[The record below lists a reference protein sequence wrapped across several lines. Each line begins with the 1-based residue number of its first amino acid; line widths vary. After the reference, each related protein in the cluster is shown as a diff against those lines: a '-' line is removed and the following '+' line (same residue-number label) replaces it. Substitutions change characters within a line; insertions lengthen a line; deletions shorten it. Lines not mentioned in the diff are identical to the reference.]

1 MRVAVVIPA
10 RYKSGRFPGKPL
22 KNILGIPMVIRVAD
36 IAEKAVGREN
46 VYVATD
52 DDRIKNV
59 VEDNNYNVIMTSSEH
74 PCCTDRVAEAS
85 QKINADIIVN
95 LQGDEPMLN
104 PNEIKLAID
113 AKQKYPDYVINCA
126 SDLQDFE
133 KPEDRNIIKMVMGLN
148 NNLICAS
155 RNPIPV
161 KKSGDAPICKKQV
174 CIYVYN
180 KEELKLFGEQGTTQL
195 EDVEEVDILRF
206 LEMEIPV
213 KIINVSGDSHAVD
226 VPRDIEIVENLLKDR
241 NCEEG

>member
-1 MRVAVVIPA
+1 MKVAVIIPA

-85 QKINADIIVN
+85 QNIDADIIVN

-126 SDLQDFE
+126 SPLHSSE
-133 KPEDRNIIKMVMGLN
+133 EPENRNVIKMVMGLN
-148 NNLICAS
+148 DNLICAS

-161 KKSGDAPICKKQV
+161 EKSGNAPICKKQV

-180 KEELKLFGEQGTTQL
+180 KEELRLFGKQGTTPL

-213 KIINVSGDSHAVD
+213 KIISVLGDSHAVD
-226 VPRDIEIVENLLKDR
+226 IPDDIEIVENLLRER
-241 NCEEG
+241 NSE